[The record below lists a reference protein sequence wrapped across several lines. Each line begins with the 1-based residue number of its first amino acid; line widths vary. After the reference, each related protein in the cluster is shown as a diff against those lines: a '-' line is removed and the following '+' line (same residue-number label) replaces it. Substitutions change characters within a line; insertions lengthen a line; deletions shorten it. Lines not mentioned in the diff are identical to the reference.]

1 MPHNRYFHDA
11 PFHEHEKI
19 VLSDAESHHLRVS
32 RPRIGDAME
41 LVNGRNQLAL
51 ARLVDQGRLEIEQIS
66 ERPPPRQ
73 IILAMALP
81 KMNHLEWV
89 IEKGTELN
97 ATAFWLFTGMLSE
110 KEGLSPNQLD
120 RLRALSIAAM
130 KQCGR
135 LDLPSIE
142 VKPPLL
148 KWEKPAGTLIFG
160 ELDAPYLWK
169 LSPVLNDPII
179 IFIGPEKGFDPKERA
194 FLQQSLGAQAVKFH
208 PNTLRA
214 ETAPL
219 AALSIISSY
228 MQID

>member
-1 MPHNRYFHDA
+1 MPHHRYFHDA
-11 PFHEHEKI
+11 HFHENEQI
-19 VLSDAESHHLRVS
+19 TLSEAESHHLRVS
-32 RPRIGDAME
+32 RPRIGELFE
-41 LVNGRNQLAL
+41 LVNGRNQLAS
-51 ARLVDQGRLEIEQIS
+51 ARLVDQDRLQIEHIR
-66 ERPPPRQ
+66 ERPAPRQ
-73 IILAMALP
+73 IILSLAIP

-97 ATAFWLFTGMLSE
+97 ATAFWLFPGMLSE
-110 KEGLSPNQLD
+110 KDSLSPNQLD

-135 LDLPSIE
+135 LDLPAIE

-160 ELDAPYLWK
+160 ELDAPYLWELSVK
-169 LSPVLNDPII
+169 LVDPVI

-214 ETAPL
+214 ETAPI
-219 AALSIISSY
+219 AALSIISSL
-228 MQID
+228 I

>member
-11 PFHEHEKI
+11 PFHEHEHI
-19 VLSDAESHHLRVS
+19 ALSAGESHHLRVS
-32 RPRIGDAME
+32 RTPMGGLVE
-41 LVNGRNQLAL
+41 LVNGRNQLAH
-51 ARLVDQGRLEIEQIS
+51 ARLLDPDHLQIEQIT
-66 ERPPPRQ
+66 EKPPPRQ
-73 IILAMALP
+73 IVLGLAIP

-97 ATAFWLFTGMLSE
+97 ATAFWLFPGMLSE
-110 KEGLSPNQLD
+110 KESLSPNQLD

-135 LDLPSIE
+135 LDLPAIE
-142 VKPPLL
+142 IKPPLL

-160 ELDAPYLWK
+160 DLEAPYLWD
-169 LSPVLNDPII
+169 LSLTFSDPII

-194 FLQQSLGAQAVKFH
+194 FLQQSLKAQGVKFH
-208 PNTLRA
+208 SNILRA

-219 AALSIISSY
+219 AALTLISSLV
-228 MQID
+228 